1 LYSVKPTLEINSVST
16 NEKPSADLKK
26 KTAPHIQG
34 EGDYESARKYDDDTR
49 DFLKSADVTDLAR
62 RAAPG
67 SKEEAAEL
75 KKAEQVGRSHA
86 IGGQG
91 AESWPQGKK
100 DG

>member
-1 LYSVKPTLEINSVST
+1 VSN
-16 NEKPSADLKK
+16 NEKPSTDRDQKP
-26 KTAPHIQG
+26 APNIQG

-49 DFLKSADVTDLAR
+49 DFLKSADVPDLAR

-86 IGGQG
+86 MGGQG
-91 AESWPQGKK
+91 AESWPAGKK

>member
-1 LYSVKPTLEINSVST
+1 VST
-16 NEKPSADLKK
+16 NEKTPADRDKK
-26 KTAPHIQG
+26 PAPKIQG

-49 DFLKSADVTDLAR
+49 DFLKSADVSDLAR

-75 KKAEQVGRSHA
+75 KKAEEVGRSHA

>member
-1 LYSVKPTLEINSVST
+1 MQEINAVST
-16 NEKPSADLKK
+16 NEKPSADREQKP
-26 KTAPHIQG
+26 APQNQG

-49 DFLKSADVTDLAR
+49 DYLKSADVPDLAR
-62 RAAPG
+62 RAAPAT
-67 SKEEAAEL
+67 KEEAAEL

>member
-1 LYSVKPTLEINSVST
+1 VST
-16 NEKPSADLKK
+16 NEKPPADRGKK
-26 KTAPHIQG
+26 PAPNIQG

-49 DFLKSADVTDLAR
+49 EFLKSADVTDLAR

-67 SKEEAAEL
+67 SKAEAAEL

-86 IGGQG
+86 IGGRE
-91 AESWPQGKK
+91 AESWPRGKK